1 LTPGTCLPFGPT
13 NYGLASTTIVFD
25 VIIFFLPIPFL
36 LALQMNNRRKYGI
49 IGIFLLG
56 LFTTICSI
64 MRMTQISV
72 IAYGNGNS
80 TMLVL
85 WGNIEMN
92 VGASITVQI
101 PAVFSTN
108 SCSTRQII
116 LTCIPVLAPLFK
128 FFSQKLTSNGDGYG
142 SSGYPSN
149 SYAGKSDLQRQSQGH
164 SLQMLSKAGN
174 TTNTVSKSSKLQREV
189 TGNDSQETILGLGD
203 GDSDER
209 IQRGEILK
217 TVQVRVES
225 KSREDDQEKRH
236 KHFV

>member
-1 LTPGTCLPFGPT
+1 
-13 NYGLASTTIVFD
+13 
-25 VIIFFLPIPFL
+25 
-36 LALQMNNRRKYGI
+36 MNNRRKYGI
-49 IGIFLLG
+49 IGLFLLG

-92 VGASITVQI
+92 VGVGITVRI
-101 PAVFSTN
+101 PVIFLAN
-108 SCSTRQII
+108 RCSTRQII

-128 FFSQKLTSNGDGYG
+128 FFSQKLSTNGYG

-149 SYAGKSDLQRQSQGH
+149 GYGSKSDRQRQSQGH
-164 SLQMLSKAGN
+164 TLQVLSKAGN
-174 TTNTVSKSSKLQREV
+174 TTNTVSKSAKAQRDV
-189 TGNDSQETILGLGD
+189 TSNDSQETILGLSA

-209 IQRGEILK
+209 IQKGEILK
-217 TVQVRVES
+217 TVQVQVES
-225 KSREDDQEKRH
+225 TSREDDQERRH
-236 KHFV
+236 NKHFV